1 MLVKVMITALCTP
14 DVVPVLGMSRLTL
27 EMRPS
32 VAVHPVDNNARDPA
46 IVHNRVKVSAFIPFN
61 MPF

>member
-1 MLVKVMITALCTP
+1 
-14 DVVPVLGMSRLTL
+14 VLGMSRLTL